1 MPISARRYLAATPL
15 QLNGGTNVFQE
26 ESRMSSVRTLLSLAL
41 IAVTVACSGGKPT
54 ESGGAAPAASGV
66 VIRLTGSDTMVN
78 LNQAWAEN
86 YRTVKPGVSVQV
98 AGGGSGVGIA
108 GLIDGIL
115 DIAASSR
122 KMEPGET
129 EKATKSAGAAP
140 REIAVGLDALAV
152 FVHEDNPLTEIS
164 IEELAQI
171 YGDGGKYTKWSQLGM
186 QNTACASD
194 EIIRVSR
201 QNNSGTYAYFRE
213 AVLGRTADFKL
224 GSVDQSGSK
233 DVAALVERTPCAIG
247 YSGMAY
253 ISPGVHALKIS
264 KKKGEP
270 AIEPTVESAL
280 SGAYPIAR
288 PLYFYTRGAPTAEA
302 QAFIDWTLSDA
313 GQKILQDIGYV
324 PAPKASK

>member
-1 MPISARRYLAATPL
+1 
-15 QLNGGTNVFQE
+15 
-26 ESRMSSVRTLLSLAL
+26 MSSVRTLLWLVLVAG
-41 IAVTVACSGGKPT
+41 AAACSGSTPA
-54 ESGGAAPAASGV
+54 ESGGTGAPAASSGM

-86 YRTVKPGVSVQV
+86 YKAVKPDVSVQV

-122 KMEPGET
+122 KMEPE
-129 EKATKSAGAAP
+129 EIAKATKEAGAAP
-140 REIAVGLDALAV
+140 REITVGMDALAV
-152 FVHEDNPLTEIS
+152 FVHKDNPIAEIS
-164 IEELAQI
+164 IEDLAQI
-171 YGDGGKYTKWSQLGM
+171 YGDGGKYTKWSQLGV
-186 QNTACASD
+186 QNTSCTAD

-233 DVAALVERTPCAIG
+233 DVAELVARTPCAIG

-253 ISPGVHALKIS
+253 VSPGVHALKIS
-264 KKKGEP
+264 KKKGETP
-270 AIEPTVESAL
+270 IAPTTESAL
-280 SGAYPIAR
+280 DGSYPIAR
-288 PLYFYTRGAPTAEA
+288 PLYFYTHGAPSPQA
-302 QAFIDWTLSDA
+302 QAFIDWTLSA
-313 GQKILQDIGYV
+313 PGQKLLQDIGYV